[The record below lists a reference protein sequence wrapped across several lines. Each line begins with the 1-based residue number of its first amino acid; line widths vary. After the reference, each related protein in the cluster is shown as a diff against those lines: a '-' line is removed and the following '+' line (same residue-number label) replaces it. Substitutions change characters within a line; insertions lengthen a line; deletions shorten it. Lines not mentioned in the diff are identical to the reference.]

1 MGHATIYADQE
12 RVLGFI
18 NEHLEAGKDNCE
30 ILIASRSVD
39 AIAALGHVVTVEDL
53 ANAVHYL
60 HMMLEDNE
68 PFPVSDLGCI
78 AYIRRAFTLPPGTQ
92 RLSA

>member
-12 RVLGFI
+12 HILGFI
-18 NEHLEAGKDNCE
+18 NERLDAGDDNIG

-39 AIAALGHVVTVEDL
+39 AIAALGHVITVEDL
-53 ANAVHYL
+53 ANAVRYL
-60 HMMLEDNE
+60 KLMLEEDA
-68 PFPVSDLGCI
+68 PIPASDLGCI
-78 AYIRRAFTLPPGTQ
+78 AYIRHTFAMPVGMQ